1 MVDNLVLF
9 DGVCNL
15 CESSV
20 QFIIRH
26 DSKVRFR
33 FASLQSAYAQQLLK
47 ERGLQTK
54 NFDSIV
60 LVQNN
65 QLYQRSDAALRIAR
79 LLSHG
84 WSVLYVFIVVPR
96 FIRDAV
102 YDVVAANRYRW
113 FGKKDVCMIPTPDL
127 KSRFIE

>member
-26 DSKVRFR
+26 DPKARFR
-33 FASLQSAYAQQLLK
+33 FASLQSDYAQQLLK

-54 NFDSIV
+54 KFDSIV

-65 QLYQRSDAALRIAR
+65 QLFQRSDAALRIAR
-79 LLSHG
+79 GLSKG
-84 WSVLYVFIVVPR
+84 WSLLYVFIVVPR
-96 FIRDAV
+96 FVRDAV
-102 YDVVAANRYRW
+102 YNMIAANRYHW
-113 FGKKDVCMIPTPDL
+113 FGKKDACMIPTPEL
-127 KSRFIE
+127 KSRFIQ